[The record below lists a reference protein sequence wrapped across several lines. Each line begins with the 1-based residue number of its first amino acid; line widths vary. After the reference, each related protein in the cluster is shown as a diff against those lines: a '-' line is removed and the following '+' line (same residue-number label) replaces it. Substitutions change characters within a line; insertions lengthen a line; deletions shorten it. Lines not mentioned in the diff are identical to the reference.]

1 MSPLPD
7 EHRAL
12 LAKEKC
18 IRGPLMPERRAR
30 GRLPKIDPLPY
41 DIATACYAIGTR
53 VEVPSKR
60 IPYFKPSKELKDLV
74 NQTDSKEQ
82 PDVVSSPAGGSGI
95 PNPS

>member
-53 VEVPSKR
+53 VEVPAGAYLYRQGDTAEPERLRDVS
-60 IPYFKPSKELKDLV
+60 SEHLALG
-74 NQTDSKEQ
+74 
-82 PDVVSSPAGGSGI
+82 PDV
-95 PNPS
+95 